1 MHLGTMKKI
10 YCVSI
15 QSQMCMSIKSQIS
28 LKKCRKEEGKKGLN
42 SKCFEHEIDQC
53 SEGGPGSCVHEGPS
67 QLAVRKSWALALP
80 EDGLFLE
87 AMFLAQ
93 GGH

>member
-1 MHLGTMKKI
+1 MIHQENFYVWGNKMHLGTMKKI

-42 SKCFEHEIDQC
+42 SKCFEHEIDHC
-53 SEGGPGSCVHEGPS
+53 
-67 QLAVRKSWALALP
+67 
-80 EDGLFLE
+80 LFLWNISVDLKPVILCM
-87 AMFLAQ
+87 A
-93 GGH
+93 

>member
-42 SKCFEHEIDQC
+42 SKCFEHEI
-53 SEGGPGSCVHEGPS
+53 
-67 QLAVRKSWALALP
+67 
-80 EDGLFLE
+80 
-87 AMFLAQ
+87 
-93 GGH
+93 